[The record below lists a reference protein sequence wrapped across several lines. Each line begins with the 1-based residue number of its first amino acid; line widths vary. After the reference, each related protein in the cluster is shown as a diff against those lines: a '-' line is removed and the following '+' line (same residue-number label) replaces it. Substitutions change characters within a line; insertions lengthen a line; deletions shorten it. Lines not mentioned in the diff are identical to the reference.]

1 MYKSAAE
8 YIKSKVNLQPKVG
21 IIFGTGLGSVAEL
34 IENPVYI
41 PYTEVPNFP
50 VSTVEGHIGRFIFGR
65 INNCDVLA
73 MQGRV
78 HFYEGYSMEQ
88 LAMPIRTMYALGVEK
103 VIVTN
108 ASGAINGDYSPGD
121 IVIIKDHIK
130 FITDSPL
137 RGKNHDELG
146 ERFFD
151 MTTAYSPRL
160 IGMARTFADELGIK
174 LNEGVYAYMGGPQF
188 ETPAEIK
195 MLRILGA
202 DLVGMSTVPEV
213 ITAVHCGIEVLGLS
227 CVTNMAAGMENGGL
241 NREVIDKAEK
251 DLEKNLGMLIEK
263 VVEKI

>member
-8 YIKSKVNLQPKVG
+8 YIKTKVNIQPKVG

-34 IENPVYI
+34 IEEPVYI

-103 VIVTN
+103 VIITN
-108 ASGAINGDYSPGD
+108 ASGAINVDYSPGD

-130 FITDSPL
+130 S
-137 RGKNHDELG
+137 
-146 ERFFD
+146 
-151 MTTAYSPRL
+151 Y
-160 IGMARTFADELGIK
+160 
-174 LNEGVYAYMGGPQF
+174 
-188 ETPAEIK
+188 
-195 MLRILGA
+195 
-202 DLVGMSTVPEV
+202 
-213 ITAVHCGIEVLGLS
+213 
-227 CVTNMAAGMENGGL
+227 
-241 NREVIDKAEK
+241 
-251 DLEKNLGMLIEK
+251 
-263 VVEKI
+263 